1 MTIACHFS
9 QLNIEF
15 NQTALFPPV
24 NGTLSCQ
31 KNALIGHNGR
41 GKSVLMKLLAQVL
54 PPTQGNVHWN
64 MPFIHINQLT
74 RLTGETLI
82 DALGITELYSH

>member
-15 NQTALFPPV
+15 NQTALFPPLS
-24 NGTLSCQ
+24 GTLSCQ

-41 GKSVLMKLLAQVL
+41 GKSVLMQLLA
-54 PPTQGNVHWN
+54 
-64 MPFIHINQLT
+64 
-74 RLTGETLI
+74 
-82 DALGITELYSH
+82 